1 MLWCL
6 NHNRIYIKSILIGI
20 SWLIYLGYTLALI
33 NNLTPNG
40 CLSLYDLMYYNAR
53 SMQHN
58 QSYYTIPISTTA
70 SKKIGQ
76 TSNLSQRFNLACN
89 LFMAWVITYLIVIFQ
104 YIPLWA
110 ILIGGFKW
118 ACPLCLLNELAPHT
132 SIAPFYFI
140 WDSKWFSPQ
149 DHFWMVD
156 RLHPGLTLNRA
167 T

>member
-1 MLWCL
+1 MVGMRVISGLLDWLVYFCLANGITFILYISSFYNKYNIMLWCL
-6 NHNRIYIKSILIGI
+6 NQNRIYIKSILIGI

-40 CLSLYDLMYYNAR
+40 CLSLHDLMYYNAR

-58 QSYYTIPISTTA
+58 QSHYTIPISTTA

-76 TSNLSQRFNLACN
+76 TSILSQRFNLAWN

-110 ILIGGFKW
+110 VLIGGFK
-118 ACPLCLLNELAPHT
+118 
-132 SIAPFYFI
+132 
-140 WDSKWFSPQ
+140 
-149 DHFWMVD
+149 
-156 RLHPGLTLNRA
+156 
-167 T
+167 